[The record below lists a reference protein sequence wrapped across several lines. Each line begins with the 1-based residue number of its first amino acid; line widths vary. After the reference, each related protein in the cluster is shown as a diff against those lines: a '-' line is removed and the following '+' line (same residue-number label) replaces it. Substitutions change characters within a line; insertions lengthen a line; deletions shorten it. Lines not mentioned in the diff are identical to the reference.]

1 MKKIIL
7 IAVVITLHLL
17 AIGQTQKTVYT
28 CPMHPEVQMSKP
40 GNCPK
45 CGMNLEKKVV
55 KVASAKAMAK
65 KAAAKPAAAMKSGT
79 SKKPTTASNVK
90 ASNNDVREM
99 KDMIQELKTD
109 VAEIKETVN
118 ELKGSEAETS
128 AESVEENEAHSIHMQ
143 QAPSPL
149 ERDGGEAVYT
159 CPMHPEVQSN
169 KPGNCR
175 KCGMKLVVDKTQT
188 FTNQSASTRY
198 TCPMHPEVQS
208 NKPGNCPKC
217 GMKLVVDKT
226 KSPTTQT
233 SATIYTCPMHPE
245 IQSNKPGNCPKCGMK
260 LVVDKTKSSTTQPAA
275 TTYTCP
281 MHPEI
286 KSNKP
291 GNCPKCGM
299 NLVVDKIKS
308 SRAPSATP
316 GTYTCPMHPEVQS
329 DKPGNCPKCG
339 MKLVKGKAAAASN
352 MDGMDMGGMEMTDN
366 SENMENIRV
375 AKQNLGPIKTISSQ
389 VPPRTVVYHL
399 YIRDSTVTFGKKPR
413 RAIAVN
419 GQIPM
424 PTLTFTEG
432 DTAEIWVHNELKEE
446 SSLHWHGL
454 FLPNKYDGVPFLTQ
468 MPIKPGATYL
478 YKFPIVQHGTHW
490 YHSHSGLQEQL
501 GMYGAF
507 IMNKREEWDI
517 PTMPVVISEWLDMKP
532 NEAHRSLHAATDWF
546 AVQKGAEQTYLEAI
560 KLGWFKTKVKNEW
573 KRMNAMDL
581 TDIYYD
587 NFLIN
592 GKNQSEHPQFKAG
605 DKVRLRIA
613 NAGASDYFWLSYSGG
628 KITVVATDG
637 NDVEP
642 VEVDRLIIAVSET
655 YDVVVTIP
663 DDKSYEFL
671 ATPEDRTKFTSVW
684 LGSGEKVPAVRWKR
698 PKYFAGMQM
707 MNEMMDMKGNLVNAG
722 GMEMKNQ
729 IIDMN
734 TVMYPEV
741 AGEEL
746 RTKKKLQRMEKR
758 GAGRKQTTPT
768 TEKPGGEVETQMPA
782 GSESG
787 DHSGHNM
794 EGMANMG
801 ATNPDIVSLNYEMLR
816 APEKTT
822 LPKGPWREIKF
833 DLTGN
838 MNRYVWSID
847 NKVVSESDK
856 ILIRKGENIRIIL
869 YNNSMMRHPMHL
881 HGHDFRLLN
890 GQGENAILKNI
901 IDIMPLEK
909 DTLEFN
915 ANERGGDWFFH
926 CHILYHMMS
935 GMGKVF
941 AYDNPLVD
949 KTDITNPKAA
959 RRGLNSED
967 KKFHLM
973 GSVGL
978 ESNGSDGEAMLANTR
993 FRLSTEWRIGSHA
1006 KHGYESETYFGRFMG
1021 RNQWWFPFIGF
1032 DYHRNKVRNEED
1044 EKNMFGQ
1051 TSNQTNRKAFVAGVQ
1066 YTLPMLVNAEARID
1080 SKGKFRF
1087 QLMRE
1092 DIPLAPRLRM
1102 NLMGNSDKEYMAGL
1116 RYIVGKYF
1124 SLSTHYD
1131 SDMGFGAGITIT
1143 Y

>member
-1 MKKIIL
+1 MKYLISIIFLLGVLQVDAQHDMKNMPGMKPAQKKTTSTVSNKALQKII
-7 IAVVITLHLL
+7 
-17 AIGQTQKTVYT
+17 YT

-45 CGMNLEKKVV
+45 CGMTLVKKTITVEAT
-55 KVASAKAMAK
+55 KKTATKSAASIQTSSTK
-65 KAAAKPAAAMKSGT
+65 KTATTSGAN
-79 SKKPTTASNVK
+79 SSINE
-90 ASNNDVREM
+90 VREIKSM
-99 KDMIQELKTD
+99 MQEIKGD
-109 VAEIKETVN
+109 VTEIKEMVN
-118 ELKGSEAETS
+118 ELKATGSVTGGNATDE
-128 AESVEENEAHSIHMQ
+128 H
-143 QAPSPL
+143 
-149 ERDGGEAVYT
+149 RDHEMTMNNDPDTKQGAKVIYT
-159 CPMHPEVQSN
+159 CPMHPEI
-169 KPGNCR
+169 
-175 KCGMKLVVDKTQT
+175 
-188 FTNQSASTRY
+188 
-198 TCPMHPEVQS
+198 QS

-226 KSPTTQT
+226 KSSTSQPAATT
-233 SATIYTCPMHPE
+233 YTCPMHPE

-275 TTYTCP
+275 A
-281 MHPEI
+281 I
-286 KSNKP
+286 
-291 GNCPKCGM
+291 
-299 NLVVDKIKS
+299 
-308 SRAPSATP
+308 
-316 GTYTCPMHPEVQS
+316 YTCPMHPEVQS

-339 MKLVKGKAAAASN
+339 MKLVKGKAPATSN
-352 MDGMDMGGMEMTDN
+352 MDGMDMGGTDMSDN
-366 SENMENIRV
+366 SENMENISV
-375 AKQNLGPIKTISSQ
+375 AKQNLGPIKTIISQ
-389 VPPRTVVYHL
+389 IPPRTVVYHL
-399 YIRDSTVTFGKKPR
+399 YIRNTTVTFGKKPKR
-413 RAIAVN
+413 GIAVN
-419 GQIPM
+419 GMIPM

-432 DTAEIWVHNELKEE
+432 DTAEIWVHNQLKENT
-446 SSLHWHGL
+446 SLHWHGL
-454 FLPNKYDGVPFLTQ
+454 FLPNKMDGVPYLTQ

-517 PTMPVVISEWLDMKP
+517 PTIPVVLSEWLDMKP
-532 NEAHRSLHAATDWF
+532 KEAHRSLHAATDWF
-546 AVQKGAEQTYLEAI
+546 AVQKGAEQTYVEAI

-587 NFLIN
+587 NLLIN
-592 GKNQSEHPQFKAG
+592 GKNQSELPQFKAG

-613 NAGASDYFWLSYSGG
+613 NGGASDYFWLSYSGG

-663 DDKSYEFL
+663 DNKSYEFL
-671 ATPEDRTKFTSVW
+671 ATPEDRTKYTSLW
-684 LGSGEKVPAVRWKR
+684 LGSGERVPAVRWKR

-707 MNEMMDMKGNLVNAG
+707 MNDMMDMNGNLVNVG

-746 RTKKKLQRMEKR
+746 RTKKKVQSMEKR

-768 TEKPGGEVETQMPA
+768 TENPGGEVNTQT
-782 GSESG
+782 

-794 EGMANMG
+794 AGMDMAPSPSERAG
-801 ATNPDIVSLNYEMLR
+801 GEVEIVSLNYEMLR

-890 GQGENAILKNI
+890 GQGDYAIMKNI
-901 IDIMPLEK
+901 IDIMPMEK

-941 AYDNPLVD
+941 AYNNALID
-949 KTDITNPKAA
+949 KTDITDPKKAK
-959 RRGLNSED
+959 RGLNAED
-967 KKFHLM
+967 RKLHPM
-973 GSVGL
+973 ATVGL
-978 ESNGSDGEAMLANTR
+978 ESNGSDGELMFGGTR
-993 FRLSTEWRIGSHA
+993 YRFSTEWRLGA
-1006 KHGYESETYFGRFMG
+1006 KAMHGNEIETYVGRLLG
-1021 RNQWWFPFIGF
+1021 KNQWVYPFIGF
-1032 DYHRNKVRNEED
+1032 DYHRNSTTDEG

-1051 TSNQTNRKAFVAGVQ
+1051 ISNQTNRKAVVAGIQ
-1066 YTLPMLVNAEARID
+1066 YTTPMLFVAEARID
-1080 SKGKFRF
+1080 SKGKYRF
-1087 QLMRE
+1087 QLSRE
-1092 DIPLAPRLRM
+1092 DIPVAPRLRL
-1102 NLMGNSDKEYMAGL
+1102 NLSGNTDKEYMAGL
-1116 RYIVGKYF
+1116 RYIVTKYF
-1124 SLSTHYD
+1124 GISTHYD
-1131 SDMGFGAGITIT
+1131 SDMGYGAGITIT